1 MNLVTGV
8 LVNAPHTAQRAM
20 SQRHLSEG
28 KCHVLQRDQRGCQSL
43 RLRLSQAFLRLTGR
57 ESVMLWGGPV
67 VVCGWLGLMQAC
79 SKASTRALFSSR
91 SETSRGRFCIDL

>member
-20 SQRHLSEG
+20 SQRRLSEG
-28 KCHVLQRDQRGCQSL
+28 KCHMLQRDQRGCQSL

-57 ESVMLWGGPV
+57 ESVMLWGGPGGRV
-67 VVCGWLGLMQAC
+67 WMAWADAGLFEGQYQ
-79 SKASTRALFSSR
+79 STVQFLK
-91 SETSRGRFCIDL
+91 